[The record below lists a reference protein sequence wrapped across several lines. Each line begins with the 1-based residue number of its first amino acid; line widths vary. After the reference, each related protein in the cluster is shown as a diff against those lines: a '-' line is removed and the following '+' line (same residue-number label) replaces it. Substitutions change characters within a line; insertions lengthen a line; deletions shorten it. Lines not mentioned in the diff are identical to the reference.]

1 MSEPKK
7 DSIKNESSKVK
18 VEQNNLNGKNVFK
31 ASNTT
36 MVKQG
41 DQLVIAQQN

>member
-18 VEQNNLNGKNVFK
+18 VEQNNLNDTNAFA

-36 MVKQG
+36 KAKDGQ
-41 DQLVIAQQN
+41 QLVIA